1 MGRAEML
8 ITIALLLAP
17 QAVLEVAPNS
27 GYSTIAAAVADAP
40 AGATVRVSAGVW
52 REPTVVVTRPLT
64 LVGVAGAVLDGEGER
79 ELVVVRAP
87 GVTVRGFTFRNTG
100 SSQMEDRA
108 ALRLDG
114 ARDCLVAENRF
125 ENTFFAIQLA
135 AVDGCTVRDNVIVG
149 SPGRLSSS
157 GNAIHAWSSRHLE
170 IRGNRTAG
178 HRDGIYLEFTRH
190 ASVVDNVSEDN
201 QRYGLHFMY
210 ADSSSYTGNT
220 FRANGSGVAVMY
232 TRQVLMRD
240 NTFADNHGPTSYG
253 LLFKEIADATLEGN
267 HFLGNTTGL
276 MADGAER
283 VRVTGNTF
291 ADNGWAIR
299 LFASTSGGTFTGNRF
314 FRNAFDVSVNGRR
327 TAATFRGNW
336 WDAYRGWDLDGDGT
350 GDVPHYPVRLFALLV
365 ERAPAAML
373 LQRSLFVR
381 VLDAAE
387 RTLPVLTPRGVVDA
401 TPLAR
406 RPTEEG
412 R

>member
-1 MGRAEML
+1 ML